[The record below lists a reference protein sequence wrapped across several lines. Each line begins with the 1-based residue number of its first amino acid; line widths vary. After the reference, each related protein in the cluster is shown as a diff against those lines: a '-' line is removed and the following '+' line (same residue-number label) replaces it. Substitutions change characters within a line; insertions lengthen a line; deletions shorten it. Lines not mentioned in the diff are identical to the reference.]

1 MTTLSYWDG
10 FENPDNP
17 NWTKWGWGPPIF
29 HTDEGR
35 DGGSISMGDTW
46 GALILATHFP
56 SWSSGFA
63 VGVAVRPMGVENLWG
78 IITFGIS
85 PTSVYICG
93 SGLCCSNG
101 QLCWG
106 TEQGGL
112 LAGQLG
118 LSQYLGG
125 VLRAECWNHIEMHV
139 HAGGYITLWI
149 NGLYLPPQSVDFH
162 ADPNVPLDKICLG
175 ARTSWIRTDTS
186 TRYFDDFYFG
196 PIPVGDA
203 PIGDL
208 AVTTYFPVS
217 NGTHTDWDCKTGT
230 DHFEMVNESPD
241 DADGSYVVSVEAD
254 GIGNQDTYVF
264 EIVEHSGTPID
275 VQPHWR
281 ARKTNIGERT
291 MRAIARL
298 DTTEIYSVPFHVYG
312 WWVDNTILLTD
323 YQSYPRGAV
332 EFFTIPLDPDGNPW
346 TWENLEICEFGQEI
360 YA

>member
-1 MTTLSYWDG
+1 MS
-10 FENPDNP
+10 
-17 NWTKWGWGPPIF
+17 
-29 HTDEGR
+29 
-35 DGGSISMGDTW
+35 DTW
-46 GALILATHFP
+46 GALILDTHFP

-63 VGVAVRPMGVENLWG
+63 VGVAVRPMGIDNFWG
-78 IITFGIS
+78 IFMFGAR
-85 PTSVYICG
+85 TDNVYVNCC
-93 SGLCCSNG
+93 GLCCSNG
-101 QLCWG
+101 QLVWG
-106 TEQGGL
+106 IGDATHIYGGY
-112 LAGQLG
+112 
-118 LSQYLGG
+118 LSPTNYIGA

-139 HAGGYITLWI
+139 HSGYITVWV
-149 NGLYLPPQSVDFH
+149 NGYYIPPIGVEFF
-162 ADPNVPLDKICLG
+162 AFEGFPLSNICLG
-175 ARTSWIRTDTS
+175 ARTQWIRQDTS
-186 TRYFDDFYFG
+186 ARYFDDFYFG
-196 PIPVGDA
+196 PIPAGDA

-217 NGTHTDWDCKTGT
+217 DGTHTDWDCKVGS
-230 DHFEMVNESPD
+230 DHFDMVNESPD

-264 EIVEHSGTPID
+264 GIVEHSGTPID

-346 TWENLEICEFGQEI
+346 TWDNLEICEFGQEI